1 MNESMNTILFTP
13 AAVLDLLSQI
23 DELSDLDIGM
33 TETIDGKI
41 QCQIGSSIY
50 EIDNSNATTISV
62 DTSTAD
68 TIEDVNEQAY
78 DDIVDEFDD
87 SETIESGIIKEIAK
101 TLLLGGM
108 LRVGSKILK

>member
-1 MNESMNTILFTP
+1 MNESILFTP

-23 DELSDLDIGM
+23 DELSDLD
-33 TETIDGKI
+33 
-41 QCQIGSSIY
+41 IGSSIY